1 MIARAAGINPA
12 ATCHFYVW
20 WYAQGMNNT
29 VALNITCPPGMGDR
43 KDRSPD
49 PGLEEL
55 LARWRRE
62 PDALIEILHA
72 AQQLYGWLDRPL
84 LGRLAEELRLPPS
97 LVYGVAS
104 FYHGFRLKPRGHQT
118 CTVCTGTS
126 CHLQGGSRLLHEL
139 EKHFGIQSGTTTAD
153 GSLTLE
159 RVRCLGACGMA
170 PLVRIEHEG
179 DSSSFH
185 EKMNH
190 VQTIRLLQEGI
201 EGKPDK
207 GKPLSPVDI
216 YGDPRR
222 RTVLKNCPGTAPEN
236 LATARASGAYDALAS
251 AVQQM
256 TPEEVCRQITASG
269 LRGRGGAGFPTG
281 RKWDLVRAARGKRKF
296 VVANGDEG
304 DPGAFMDRT
313 LMECDPHRVLEG
325 MAIAGYAVGAASGFV
340 YVRGEYPLAAH
351 RLREA
356 IEQAEKARVL
366 GRNLFGTGFSFKVR
380 VRIGAGAF
388 VCGEETAL
396 IASIMGRRGQPV
408 IRPPYPA
415 QKGLWGHS
423 TLINNVETFGSIAA
437 IIGRGGDQFSMLGTP
452 GSSGTK
458 VFSISGD
465 VARVGV
471 VEVPL
476 GTTVRELLSLAGGVT
491 GGRFKAAQTGGASGG
506 CIPAGH
512 IDLPI
517 DYESLRD
524 IGTIMGSG
532 GLVVLNDTRCMVD
545 TARFFMQFCCDE
557 SCGKCTPCRAGT
569 RQALRI
575 LDTVCAGQGD
585 ESDLDQLE
593 DLCRLMQETSLCG
606 LGMAAPTP
614 VLSTLRWYREE
625 YLAHIRE
632 GCCPAG
638 VCSREDES

>member
-1 MIARAAGINPA
+1 MNLKKPPHTVHLPA
-12 ATCHFYVW
+12 DDGLKAS
-20 WYAQGMNNT
+20 
-29 VALNITCPPGMGDR
+29 ALF
-43 KDRSPD
+43 
-49 PGLEEL
+49 PGLKAL
-55 LARWRRE
+55 LCRWKRE

-72 AQQLYGWLDRPL
+72 AQQRYGWLDRPL
-84 LGRLAEELRLPPS
+84 LGRLAQELNLPPS

-126 CHLQGGSRLLHEL
+126 CHLQGGSRLMHEL
-139 EKHFGIQSGTTTAD
+139 EKHFDIRSGTTTAD

-170 PLVRIEHEG
+170 PLVRIELEG
-179 DSSSFH
+179 GNSSFH
-185 EKMNH
+185 AHMSH
-190 VQTIRLLQEGI
+190 VQTIRLLQDGM
-201 EGKPDK
+201 EGKPGK
-207 GKPLSPVDI
+207 GIPLSPVDI
-216 YGDPRR
+216 HGDPRGR
-222 RTVLKNCPGTAPEN
+222 FVLKTCSATGPED
-236 LATARASGAYDALAS
+236 LSTARAAGAYDALAR

-269 LRGRGGAGFPTG
+269 LRGRGGAGYPTG
-281 RKWDLVRAARGKRKF
+281 RKWELVREARGKRKF

-340 YVRGEYPLAAH
+340 YVRGEYPLAAL
-351 RLREA
+351 RLRKA
-356 IEQAEKARVL
+356 IEQAEQAGVL
-366 GRNLFGTGFSFKVR
+366 GRKLFGTGFSFKVR

-396 IASIMGRRGQPV
+396 MASIMGRRGLPV

-415 QKGLWGHS
+415 HKGLWGHS

-437 IIGRGGDQFSMLGTP
+437 IIDRGADRFRLLGTP

-476 GTTVRELLSLAGGVT
+476 GTTVRELLALAGGVT

-532 GLVVLNDTRCMVD
+532 GIVVLNDTRCMVD
-545 TARFFMQFCCDE
+545 MARFFMQFCCDE

-575 LDTVCAGQGD
+575 LDTVCAGRGD
-585 ESDLDQLE
+585 ESDLQQLE
-593 DLCRLMQETSLCG
+593 ELCRLMQETSLCG
-606 LGMAAPTP
+606 LGLAAPTP
-614 VLSTLRWYREE
+614 VLSTLRWYRDE

-638 VCSREDES
+638 VCSREAES

>member
-1 MIARAAGINPA
+1 M
-12 ATCHFYVW
+12 
-20 WYAQGMNNT
+20 Q
-29 VALNITCPPGMGDR
+29 ALLDTW
-43 KDRSPD
+43 KHQ
-49 PGLEEL
+49 
-55 LARWRRE
+55 

-72 AQQLYGWLDRPL
+72 AQQRYGWLDRPL
-84 LGRLAEELRLPPS
+84 LARLAEELKLPPS

-104 FYHGFRLKPRGHQT
+104 FYHAFRLKPRGQHT

-126 CHLQGGSRLLHEL
+126 CHLQGSSRLLSEL
-139 EKHFGIQSGTTTAD
+139 ERHFGIRSGTTAAD
-153 GSLTLE
+153 GVLALE
-159 RVRCLGACGMA
+159 QVRCLGACGMA
-170 PLVRIEHEG
+170 PLIRIEREEG
-179 DSSSFH
+179 NASFH
-185 EKMNH
+185 AKMNQD
-190 VQTIRLLQEGI
+190 QTVRLLKDGMQGVHV
-201 EGKPDK
+201 EGKT
-207 GKPLSPVDI
+207 LSPVDI
-216 YGDPRR
+216 YGDPHGRI
-222 RTVLKNCPGTAPEN
+222 VLENCTGTDPEN
-236 LATARASGAYDALAS
+236 IATARVMAGAYNALAR
-251 AVQQM
+251 AVQLM
-256 TPEEVCRQITASG
+256 TPEEVCRQITTSG
-269 LRGRGGAGFPTG
+269 LRGRGGAGYPTG
-281 RKWDLVRAARGKRKF
+281 RKWELVREARGKRKF

-325 MAIAGYAVGAASGFV
+325 MAIAGYAVGATSGFV
-340 YVRGEYPLAAH
+340 YVRGEYPLAAR

-356 IEQAEKARVL
+356 IEQAETAGVL

-396 IASIMGRRGQPV
+396 MASIMGRRGQPV

-415 QKGLWGHS
+415 QRGLWGNS

-437 IIGRGGDQFSMLGTP
+437 IIGRGSNQFRKLGTP
-452 GSSGTK
+452 GNSGTK
-458 VFSISGD
+458 IFSISGD

-476 GTTVRELLSLAGGVT
+476 GTTVRELLALAGGVT
-491 GGRFKAAQTGGASGG
+491 GGGFKAAQTGGASGG

-517 DYESLRD
+517 DYESLKD

-545 TARFFMQFCCDE
+545 VARFFMRFCCDE

-575 LDTVCAGQGD
+575 LDKICAGRGD
-585 ESDLDQLE
+585 EDDLHQLE
-593 DLCRLMQETSLCG
+593 ELCRLIQETSLCG

-614 VLSTLRWYREE
+614 VLSTLRWYRDE
-625 YLAHIRE
+625 YLTHIRN
-632 GCCPAG
+632 GRCPAG
-638 VCSREDES
+638 VCSREAES

>member
-1 MIARAAGINPA
+1 
-12 ATCHFYVW
+12 
-20 WYAQGMNNT
+20 MNLKTTPHSASSNVNNGLET
-29 VALNITCPPGMGDR
+29 SAPF
-43 KDRSPD
+43 
-49 PGLEEL
+49 PGLEAI
-55 LARWRRE
+55 LAQWKYE

-72 AQQLYGWLDRPL
+72 SQQRYGWLDRPL
-84 LGRLAEELRLPPS
+84 LGRLAEELKLPPS

-104 FYHGFRLKPRGHQT
+104 FYHAFRLKPRGHYT

-126 CHLQGGSRLLHEL
+126 CHLQGGSRLLREL
-139 EKHFGIQSGTTTAD
+139 EKHFGIHSGNTTAD
-153 GSLTLE
+153 NSLALE
-159 RVRCLGACGMA
+159 QIRCLGACGMA

-179 DSSSFH
+179 GSSSFH
-185 EKMNH
+185 ANMSH
-190 VQTIRLLQEGI
+190 GQTVRLLQDGMKGEPDEGTS
-201 EGKPDK
+201 
-207 GKPLSPVDI
+207 LSPVDI
-216 YGDPRR
+216 YGDPRE
-222 RTVLKNCPGTAPEN
+222 RTVLESCSGTDPEDLITA
-236 LATARASGAYDALAS
+236 LAAGTYDALAR

-256 TPEEVCRQITASG
+256 TPEEVCRQITTSG
-269 LRGRGGAGFPTG
+269 LRGRGGAGYPTG
-281 RKWDLVRAARGKRKF
+281 RKWELVREARGKQKF

-340 YVRGEYPLAAH
+340 YVRGEYPLAAR

-356 IEQAEKARVL
+356 INQAEKAGIL

-396 IASIMGRRGQPV
+396 MASIMGRRGQPV

-415 QKGLWGHS
+415 QKGLWGNS
-423 TLINNVETFGSIAA
+423 TLINNVETFGNIAA
-437 IIGRGGDQFSMLGTP
+437 IIGKGGEKFRALGTP
-452 GSSGTK
+452 GNSGTK

-465 VARVGV
+465 VTRVGV

-476 GTTVRELLSLAGGVT
+476 GTTVRELLALAGGVT
-491 GGRFKAAQTGGASGG
+491 GGGFKAAQTGGASGG
-506 CIPAGH
+506 CIPAAH

-545 TARFFMQFCCDE
+545 VARFFMQFCCDE
-557 SCGKCTPCRAGT
+557 SCGKCSPCRAGT

-575 LDTVCAGQGD
+575 LDRISAGWGD
-585 ESDLDQLE
+585 ESDLLQLE
-593 DLCRLMQETSLCG
+593 ELCRLMQETSLCG
-606 LGMAAPTP
+606 LGMAAPAP
-614 VLSTLRWYREE
+614 VLSTLRWYRDE
-625 YLAHIRE
+625 YLAHILK

-638 VCSREDES
+638 VCSREAES